1 MATSGHGAG
10 LPAGLSCSTM
20 YLYNDQGAL
29 SVHEC
34 PCEARVNMSDLPES
48 RTRTL
53 NYKRCFSSPSDSRTW
68 TIAITMAAI
77 WPTVLS

>member
-20 YLYNDQGAL
+20 YWYNDQGAL

-34 PCEARVNMSDLPES
+34 PCEARVNRSAAPIS
-48 RTRTL
+48 RIKTL
-53 NYKRCFSSPSDSRTW
+53 NCNRCFSS
-68 TIAITMAAI
+68 
-77 WPTVLS
+77 